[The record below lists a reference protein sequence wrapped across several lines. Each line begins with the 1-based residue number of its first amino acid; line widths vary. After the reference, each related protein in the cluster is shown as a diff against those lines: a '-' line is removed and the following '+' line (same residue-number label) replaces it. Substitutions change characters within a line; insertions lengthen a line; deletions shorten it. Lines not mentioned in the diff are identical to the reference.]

1 MVIFRELTGSR
12 IITILFNA
20 KSDKFWV
27 ILVPEVEMSKVQV
40 HVTCQWSSGNFLTSC
55 VTLLP
60 NKIYGSVDHVG
71 QSGQCGVRS
80 TNLGYRPE
88 GVISDKNAQ
97 ISKILTGLSG
107 VLLLCGAKD
116 VSTTVEHCSYRHT
129 TTFPSCRRR
138 AQRLRRRRQRRVHLQ
153 PRRVRP
159 SLSTPISRQDS
170 IQ

>member
-1 MVIFRELTGSR
+1 MGHFGPRSRDEQGSGSCHFPVVEWKIFDKLCY
-12 IITILFNA
+12 ITA
-20 KSDKFWV
+20 
-27 ILVPEVEMSKVQV
+27 Q
-40 HVTCQWSSGNFLTSC
+40 Q
-55 VTLLP
+55 
-60 NKIYGSVDHVG
+60 IYVSVDHVG

-159 SLSTPISRQDS
+159 SLSTPISRQGS